1 MNALTTQYDSTDANL
16 QADEKTLE
24 STKQSLTS
32 LDEKYKIADLKSLDA
47 QDYLYDVI
55 SRYNVVFAS
64 LSEADIN
71 NLVENKDIVSMI
83 VKQSLKNY

>member
-71 NLVENKDIVSMI
+71 NLVENKRHCI
-83 VKQSLKNY
+83 K